1 MCTRKTPGKLYV
13 FFVSVW
19 VLLVSAP
26 VHFVF
31 PQSGQN
37 GQSVDEIMS
46 AINSATPAR
55 NSQGESFRG
64 QLRPIN
70 FTQISAGLD
79 GKLIRFPVR
88 AGNRVEEGD
97 IIAEFNCA
105 VERANNTIEVAQEEA
120 ASRRVQINERL
131 RELNNMSELELALS
145 RSELDVAR
153 AEVDRTSSIVS
164 ECVIRAPFSGT
175 VTEKFVEA
183 FQFVSRGE
191 MLLELTDTRN
201 LEIEMVLPSLNLNR
215 YQAGQRFEFLIDETD
230 QTVEAVI
237 NRVVNVIDPVSQTI
251 RVIGT
256 LVDPPTNL
264 MPGMS
269 GVVFFP
275 E

>member
-1 MCTRKTPGKLYV
+1 MNARKFKG
-13 FFVSVW
+13 
-19 VLLVSAP
+19 LVSTLVISLSTLTAP
-26 VHFVF
+26 GVQFARA
-31 PQSGQN
+31 
-37 GQSVDEIMS
+37 QSVDEIMS
-46 AINSATPAR
+46 AINASTPALAV
-55 NSQGESFRG
+55 QGETFRG
-64 QLRPIN
+64 QLRPMN

-79 GKLIRFPVR
+79 GKLINFPVR

-105 VERANNTIEVAQEEA
+105 VERANNAIEVAQEEA
-120 ASRRVQINERL
+120 AARTVEINERL
-131 RELNNMSELELALS
+131 RQLNNLSELELALS

-153 AEVDRTSSIVS
+153 AEVERTTSIVS

-191 MLLELTDTRN
+191 VLLELTDTRN
-201 LEIEMVLPSLNLNR
+201 LEVEMVLPSLNVRR
-215 YQAGQRFEFLIDETD
+215 YQPGRQFEFLIDETD
-230 QTVEAVI
+230 QTVNAVI
-237 NRVVNVIDPVSQTI
+237 DRTVNTIDPVSQTI

-256 LVDPPTNL
+256 LIDPPANL